1 MPKNATFNTTYSTL
15 VCNGKDLTVI
25 RRVVISQ
32 ACVSFILNAA
42 FLVVLARNRDLV
54 KRKRITYHVA
64 NLAMADTMVGL
75 SLFCYEIV
83 DHDYIVF
90 AVVYDAAE
98 RASFSAILL
107 MAIERAVVITK
118 PYAWV
123 NILTIKIFLFA
134 ILSIWITTLSLAV
147 IEYYYYWS
155 WSFQFFNVLVFL
167 FICLLVVLVYMYIA
181 WRLQVERQRSAAIS
195 QNQEAARRL
204 YNKACALSALLAM
217 IMFVRCGPYLV
228 LNAIVK
234 RCRFSNWNCVIRT
247 PFILYI
253 YWSLFIFE
261 LLNFIINPVIY
272 IWRIGTYRKAF
283 WRMFKTNV
291 NVCN

>member
-1 MPKNATFNTTYSTL
+1 MRKITFNPTYLTLVYNEKDFTAFSRVVMTEACLSFVLNATFL
-15 VCNGKDLTVI
+15 V
-25 RRVVISQ
+25 
-32 ACVSFILNAA
+32 A
-42 FLVVLARNRDLV
+42 LARNRDLV

-64 NLAMADTMVGL
+64 NLAMADTMFGL
-75 SLFCYEIV
+75 SLFCSEIV
-83 DHDYIVF
+83 QFNRIVF
-90 AVVYDAAE
+90 LVVNHAAV

-118 PYAWV
+118 PYAWK
-123 NILTIKIFLFA
+123 NILTIKRILLA
-134 ILSIWITTLSLAV
+134 ILSIWITVLSLAV
-147 IEYYYYWS
+147 IEYYYFCS
-155 WSFQFFNVLVFL
+155 LFQFNNNIVLL
-167 FICLLVVLVYMYIA
+167 FIWLLVVLVYMFIA
-181 WRLQVERQRSAAIS
+181 WRLKVERQRSAAIS

-253 YWSLFIFE
+253 YWCLFIFA

-272 IWRIGTYRKAF
+272 IWRVGTYRKAF